1 MGRVA
6 DDQGGSSAKLASRTS
21 DSAAKLASRA
31 SGSAAKLASRT
42 SGSAAKLAS
51 RERSSAAKP
60 ADPGNARKRTRRTP
74 AQRPA
79 KPAQRPAKPEQRVAE
94 RAESVAEPEQ
104 RTVATPVNRTPTNS
118 VPATTAQ
125 HHSSPNGHAPV
136 GLTVREVLAAPC
148 LANARILAG
157 ESGLDRIVQRLNV
170 MEVPD
175 ILPWVKPYELLLT
188 TGYPLRDDPDAL
200 VALLGDLDDRGLA
213 ALAIKLHRY
222 LDEVPPRVLEEA
234 DRRGFP
240 VIEFPIDV
248 G

>member
-79 KPAQRPAKPEQRVAE
+79 KPAQRAAEPAE
-94 RAESVAEPEQ
+94 RVAEPEQ
-104 RTVATPVNRTPTNS
+104 RTAATPAIRTPTNS

-175 ILPWVKPYELLLT
+175 ILP
-188 TGYPLRDDPDAL
+188 
-200 VALLGDLDDRGLA
+200 
-213 ALAIKLHRY
+213 
-222 LDEVPPRVLEEA
+222 
-234 DRRGFP
+234 
-240 VIEFPIDV
+240 
-248 G
+248 